1 MLHSTDLKVIVIGDS
16 GTGKTSF
23 IWKWTKDTF
32 DNKYKETIV
41 ADLAFK
47 RFDIDEGRYNIQLWD
62 ITGQDKNQSLTKIL
76 AKDSHGYIVMSDAT
90 NVETRKK

>member
-1 MLHSTDLKVIVIGDS
+1 MIHSTDLKVIVIGDS
-16 GTGKTSF
+16 GTGITSF
-23 IWKWTKDTF
+23 IRKWTKDTF

-90 NVETRKK
+90 NVENRKK

>member
-1 MLHSTDLKVIVIGDS
+1 MIHSTDLKVIVIGDS

-23 IWKWTKDTF
+23 IWNWTKDTF

-90 NVETRKK
+90 NVENRKK

>member
-1 MLHSTDLKVIVIGDS
+1 MSHRNNLKIIIIGES

-23 IWKWTKDTF
+23 IRKWTKDTF
-32 DNKYKETIV
+32 DNNYKETIV
-41 ADLAFK
+41 ADFALK
-47 RFDIDEGRYNIQLWD
+47 IFDIDEECYNIQFWD